1 MACRCRRRPCRGRVE
16 SKAAE
21 NFERKGRKGGAKK
34 RRKTTKI
41 FCDICETSAPFGFK
55 KNIKN
60 DSYPRLLHKR
70 CRPKWLE
77 HHPPCRQP
85 HTMIS
90 MPASATAL
98 PAKSHGVGRTP
109 STSHSQAIA
118 VATYTPP

>member
-1 MACRCRRRPCRGRVE
+1 MWR
-16 SKAAE
+16 
-21 NFERKGRKGGAKK
+21 KK
-34 RRKTTKI
+34 RIKTTKI
-41 FCDICETSAPFGFK
+41 FCDFANPLRPLGSK

-70 CRPKWLE
+70 CRPKRLE
-77 HHPPCRQP
+77 HHPPWRQP
-85 HTMIS
+85 HTMIN

-118 VATYTPP
+118 VAT